1 MEPDDSSCLVID
13 FTCVVAN
20 VNGLLEFDRI
30 KYLI

>member
-20 VNGLLEFDRI
+20 VNGLLEFG
-30 KYLI
+30 LST